1 MHLYIWCC
9 NHAAIDLAATTKGNM
24 EAIFSTLTDEQRVNT
39 LNSVYQKGLSTPKES
54 LAFSADKLVYLK
66 PFISKLQN
74 DNGITEDLSS
84 RIMARLV
91 IDELLMDIMEE
102 IEAASTNEKDAN
114 KIALEYG
121 LSVLINNQEEDFYYA
136 SNVA

>member
-1 MHLYIWCC
+1 
-9 NHAAIDLAATTKGNM
+9 M

-39 LNSVYQKGLSTPKES
+39 LNSVYQKGLSTPKEN

-84 RIMARLV
+84 RIMARQV

-102 IEAASTNEKDAN
+102 IEANSKNEKAAN
-114 KIALEYG
+114 KMAIEYG
-121 LSVLINNQEEDFYYA
+121 LSLLVNNHEEEFYYA
-136 SNVA
+136 SKVA